1 MNPRNFD
8 SDWDYYD
15 ALESIW
21 QNKNLNPF
29 DQLSYR
35 DEQIIWEQE
44 HGTGIVEDNEQH
56 SK

>member
-21 QNKNLNPF
+21 QNKIPSPF

-35 DEQIIWEQE
+35 DEQIILERE
-44 HGTGIVEDNEQH
+44 HGTVTSENSE
-56 SK
+56 